1 MTAKHRTE
9 LMGCAELTPSGEFEA
24 GSVASFTL
32 VYTCGKF
39 GIDDLGM
46 VLIAFRSANDQTV
59 LQTRDPEGLGF
70 VTAEASN
77 GAQLDVRYDPRG
89 YVRPWY
95 KALIVRTK
103 QFLREGDR
111 ITIRIG
117 DTRQGGPG
125 LRLQTFCERRF
136 EFRVLVDPI
145 ATGRFTPLAAS
156 PAISLVPGP
165 AARWKAVLP
174 SQCRPGDAFRLCL
187 KAEDKWGNPT
197 DRADARLGLRPT
209 MPVDGL
215 PDAVDFAAGRFTQVI
230 EGLTVSQ
237 AGDLAIDLVDPRGE
251 AVVARSN
258 PLRVSE
264 NGALNRYW
272 SDLHGQSEETIG
284 TNSARD
290 YFSFA
295 RDRAFL
301 DICAHQ
307 GNDFQITDEFWN
319 ELNGLTAE
327 FHRPGRFVTLPGYE
341 WSGNTGVGGDHNVWY
356 RSEGRPIYRSSR
368 ALVDDRTAE
377 NPDCHT
383 AVDLFDA
390 LRREDAIV
398 TAHCGGRYA
407 DVKYAHDSQTE
418 PSVEIHSCWG
428 TFEWIVRDALE
439 ANYRIGI
446 VAASD
451 GHKGRP
457 GSSYPGASKFGAF
470 GGYTC
475 HLMRELT
482 RDALFESFRRRHH
495 YATTGARIW
504 LDVSAAFSQ
513 PATVFHTNPGSR
525 PSSCETAT
533 AAMMGD
539 IVAVDDDAFELA
551 VEILATAPI
560 ERVEIRDGLD
570 LLEVVRPYGA
580 EQLGRRVRVVW
591 EGAETRGR
599 GRNAVWDGTAVFAG
613 NRVRKIEGIN
623 FWNVERPPRREG
635 ESRVAWSSFTTGS
648 FSGFDAWLEHG
659 SDGVL
664 KVETPSLRFELP
676 IAEIGYDDS
685 VFEAGGLEK
694 RIRVFRLPDEN
705 LCRSLT
711 LKRTIPVRDRGDTR
725 PFICLTQEDGHRA
738 WSSPL
743 YVFKKDRKT
752 ALRGGASAR
761 PGAQTGDRDG

>member
-1 MTAKHRTE
+1 MAANYRPD
-9 LMGCAELTPSGEFEA
+9 LMGHVELTPDGEFEA
-24 GSVASFTL
+24 GTIASFTL

-46 VLIAFRSANDQTV
+46 VLIAFRSANDQTA
-59 LQTRDPEGLGF
+59 LQTHDPAGLGF

-77 GAQLDVRYDPRG
+77 GATLDIRYDPRG

-95 KALIVRTK
+95 KALIIRAK

-111 ITIRIG
+111 ITVRIG
-117 DTRQGGPG
+117 DRRQGSEG
-125 LRLQTFCERRF
+125 LRLQTFCEPRF
-136 EFRVLVDPI
+136 EFRILVDPI
-145 ATGRFTPLAAS
+145 ATGGFMQMPSS
-156 PAISLVPGP
+156 PTIALVPGP
-165 AARWKAVLP
+165 PAHWKAVLP
-174 SQCRPGDAFRLCL
+174 TQRRPGETFRMGL

-197 DRADARLGLRPT
+197 DRAGTRLKLCPT
-209 MPVDGL
+209 KPISGL
-215 PDAVDFAAGRFTQVI
+215 PDIVEFKPGAFTR
-230 EGLTVSQ
+230 ELDGLSVSEP
-237 AGDLAIDLVDPRGE
+237 GDLHVNLIDLEGDT
-251 AVVARSN
+251 VVAASN
-258 PLRVSE
+258 PLRITAD
-264 NGALNRYW
+264 GALSRYW

-290 YFSFA
+290 YFLFG

-307 GNDFQITDEFWN
+307 GNDFQITDEFWKD
-319 ELNGLTAE
+319 LNALTAE
-327 FHRPGRFVTLPGYE
+327 FNEAGRFVTLPGYE

-356 RSEGRPIYRSSR
+356 RGEGRPIYRSSR
-368 ALVDDRTAE
+368 ALVDDLTQD

-383 AVDLFDA
+383 AVDLFNA

-407 DVKYAHDSQTE
+407 DVKYAHDSRTE

-439 ANYRIGI
+439 AGYRVGI

-475 HLMRELT
+475 HLMGELT

-504 LDVSAAFSQ
+504 LDVSAEFSR
-513 PATVFHTNPGSR
+513 PATIFHTNPDSR
-525 PSSCETAT
+525 QSDHEATPELSHEPTHETAPR
-533 AAMMGD
+533 AMMGD
-539 IVAVDDDAFELA
+539 IVAVDDDVFDFT
-551 VEILATAPI
+551 VDILGTAPI

-570 LLEVVRPYGA
+570 LLEVVRPYGP
-580 EQLGRRVRVVW
+580 EHLGARIRVIW

-599 GRNAVWDGTAVFAG
+599 GRNAVWDGSAVFSG
-613 NRVRKIEGIN
+613 NRIRDFRGIN
-623 FWNVERPPRREG
+623 FWNAERPPRLEG
-635 ESRVAWSSFTTGS
+635 DDRIVWSSFTTGS
-648 FSGFDAWLEHG
+648 FSGIDVWLEH
-659 SDGVL
+659 DKEGVL
-664 KVETPSLRFELP
+664 KVETPSLTFELP
-676 IAEIGYDDS
+676 LCDIGYDDKI
-685 VFEAGGLEK
+685 FEAGGLEK
-694 RIRVFRLPDEN
+694 RMRIFRLPDEN
-705 LCRSLT
+705 PHRSMT
-711 LKRTIPVRDRGDTR
+711 VNRRMNVRADGDTR
-725 PFICLTQEDGHRA
+725 PYVCVTQEDGHRA

-743 YVFKKDRKT
+743 YIFRKDRKNVS
-752 ALRGGASAR
+752 R
-761 PGAQTGDRDG
+761 

>member
-1 MTAKHRTE
+1 MAAKYRPE
-9 LMGCAELTPSGEFEA
+9 LMGCAELTPSGAFEA
-24 GSVASFTL
+24 GSIASFTL

-59 LQTRDPEGLGF
+59 LQTHDPKSLGF

-77 GAQLDVRYDPRG
+77 GAQLDIRYDPRG

-95 KALIVRTK
+95 KALIVRAK
-103 QFLREGDR
+103 QFLREGDQ

-117 DTRQGGPG
+117 DRRQGGQG
-125 LRLQTFCERRF
+125 LRLQTFCERQF
-136 EFRVLVDPI
+136 EFRILVDPI
-145 ATGRFTPLAAS
+145 ATGRFTPLSSS
-156 PAISLVPGP
+156 PRISLVPGP
-165 AARWKAVLP
+165 PVRWKAVLP
-174 SQCRPGDAFRLCL
+174 TQCRPGDAFRLGL
-187 KAEDKWGNPT
+187 KAEDRWGNPT
-197 DRADARLGLRPT
+197 DRADVQLRLRPT
-209 MPVDGL
+209 MSVDGL
-215 PDAVDFAAGRFTQVI
+215 PEFIAFTPGDFTQVI
-230 EGLTVSQ
+230 EGLSVSQ
-237 AGDLAIDLVDPRGE
+237 AGDLSIDVVDPSRDV
-251 AVVARSN
+251 VVARSN
-258 PLRVSE
+258 PLRIAE
-264 NGALNRYW
+264 NGGLGRYW

-307 GNDFQITDEFWN
+307 GNDFQITDAFWG
-319 ELNGLTAE
+319 ELNALTAE
-327 FHRPGRFVTLPGYE
+327 FNQPGRFVTLPGYE

-368 ALVDDRTAE
+368 ALVDDLAPE

-457 GSSYPGASKFGAF
+457 GSSYPGASKFGAY

-504 LDVSAAFSQ
+504 LEVSAAFSEA
-513 PATVFHTNPGSR
+513 ATIFHTNPGSR
-525 PSSCETAT
+525 PSSYETAT

-539 IVAVDDDAFELA
+539 IVAVDVDEFELTI
-551 VEILATAPI
+551 EILGTAPI

-570 LLEVVRPYGA
+570 VLEVARPYRT
-580 EQLGRRVRVVW
+580 EQLGKRVRVVW

-599 GRNAVWDGTAVFAG
+599 GRNAVWDGTATFAG
-613 NRVRKIEGIN
+613 NRVQKIEAIN
-623 FWNVERPPRREG
+623 FWNVERPPRQLG
-635 ESRVAWSSFTTGS
+635 DNHVAWSSFTTGS
-648 FSGFDAWLEHG
+648 FSGFDAWIEHA
-659 SDGVL
+659 DKGVL
-664 KVETPSLRFELP
+664 KIKTPSLAFELP
-676 IAEIGYDDS
+676 ITEIGYEDS

-711 LKRTIPVRDRGDTR
+711 LKRTIPVRDDGDTR

-752 ALRGGASAR
+752 ALRGGASKRTVAMAGR
-761 PGAQTGDRDG
+761 V

>member
-1 MTAKHRTE
+1 MEAMSGPE
-9 LMGCAELTPSGEFEA
+9 LLGCAELTPSGVFEA
-24 GSVASFTL
+24 GSIASFTL

-39 GIDDLGM
+39 GIDDLGS
-46 VLIAFRSANDQTV
+46 VLIGFRSANDQTA
-59 LQTRDPEGLGF
+59 LQTHDPKGLGF

-77 GAQLDVRYDPRG
+77 GAQLDLRYDPRG

-95 KALIVRTK
+95 KALIVRAK
-103 QFLREGDR
+103 QFLREGDQ

-117 DTRQGGPG
+117 DPRRGGGG

-145 ATGRFTPLAAS
+145 ATGRFEPLAAS
-156 PAISLVPGP
+156 PTISLVPGP
-165 AARWKAVLP
+165 PARWKAVLP
-174 SQCRPGDAFRLCL
+174 TQCRPGDGFRLGL
-187 KAEDKWGNPT
+187 KAEDLWGNPT
-197 DRADARLGLRPT
+197 DRADARLRLRPT
-209 MPVDGL
+209 MPVEGL
-215 PDAVDFAAGRFTQVI
+215 PDFITFSAGTFTQSI
-230 EGLTVSQ
+230 EELRVSQ
-237 AGDLAIDLVDPRGE
+237 VGDLSIDLVDLTRD
-251 AVVARSN
+251 VVVGSSN

-264 NGALNRYW
+264 NGELNRYW

-307 GNDFQITDEFWN
+307 GNDFQITDAFWS
-319 ELNGLTAE
+319 ELNALTAE
-327 FHRPGRFVTLPGYE
+327 FNQPGRFVTLPGYE

-356 RSEGRPIYRSSR
+356 RREGRPIYRSSR
-368 ALVDDRTAE
+368 ALVDDPASE

-383 AVDLFDA
+383 AVQLFDA

-407 DVKYAHDSQTE
+407 DVKYAHDSRTE

-446 VAASD
+446 VASSD

-457 GSSYPGASKFGAF
+457 GSSYPGASKFGAY

-504 LDVSAAFSQ
+504 LDVSAAFSE
-513 PATVFHTNPGSR
+513 PVTIFHTNPSSR
-525 PSSCETAT
+525 PSSYETAT

-539 IVAVDDDAFELA
+539 IVAVDDDEFELT
-551 VEILATAPI
+551 VDILGTAPI
-560 ERVEIRDGLD
+560 ERVEIRDGLEV
-570 LLEVVRPYGA
+570 LEIVRPYRA
-580 EQLGRRVRVVW
+580 DQLGSRIRIVW

-599 GRNAVWDGTAVFAG
+599 GRNAVWDGTATFTA
-613 NRVRKIEGIN
+613 NRVLKIEGIN
-623 FWNVERPPRREG
+623 FWNVERPPRQLG
-635 ESRVAWSSFTTGS
+635 DNHVAWSSFTTGS
-648 FSGFDAWLEHG
+648 FSGFDAWLEHAG
-659 SDGVL
+659 RGVL
-664 KVETPSLRFELP
+664 KVKTPNLAFDIP
-676 IAEIGYDDS
+676 IAEIGYEDR
-685 VFEAGGLEK
+685 VCEAGGLEK
-694 RIRVFRLPDEN
+694 RVRVFRLPDEN
-705 LCRSLT
+705 ACRSLT
-711 LKRTIPVRDRGDTR
+711 LKRTIAVRREGDTR
-725 PFICLTQEDGHRA
+725 PLICLTQEDGHRA

-743 YVFKKDRKT
+743 YVFKKRRNERSQGETFTRSDAT
-752 ALRGGASAR
+752 AGRSR
-761 PGAQTGDRDG
+761 